1 MNDHLHSGKTHRNA
15 CAWILVSVRE
25 GEAILDS
32 SEDSPSSRG
41 HTLVTPLQKGT
52 MKRGQDLSERVDLS
66 RSPFA
71 QKEGLKEPP
80 CMWGGWRRAPF
91 SLIHCE

>member
-1 MNDHLHSGKTHRNA
+1 MCLCSR
-15 CAWILVSVRE
+15 VSERRRE
-25 GEAILDS
+25 TVLDS
-32 SEDSPSSRG
+32 SEDSPSNRG
-41 HTLVTPLQKGT
+41 HTVTPLQKG

-80 CMWGGWRRAPF
+80 CMCGVVGDALL
-91 SLIHCE
+91 SV

>member
-32 SEDSPSSRG
+32 SEDSPSNRG
-41 HTLVTPLQKGT
+41 HTVTPLQKG
-52 MKRGQDLSERVDLS
+52 MKRGQDLSERVDLL

-71 QKEGLKEPP
+71 QKEGTSLHV
-80 CMWGGWRRAPF
+80 WGGWRRAPF
-91 SLIHCE
+91 SPDSL

>member
-52 MKRGQDLSERVDLS
+52 MKRGQDLSERVDLL

-71 QKEGLKEPP
+71 QKEGTSLHV
-80 CMWGGWRRAPF
+80 WGGWRRAPF
-91 SLIHCE
+91 SPDSL

>member
-71 QKEGLKEPP
+71 QKD
-80 CMWGGWRRAPF
+80 
-91 SLIHCE
+91 